1 MDQPLETPTSP
12 KRRAKFLVGGALL
25 AVAVPVLIV
34 WALGRPGAASFYV
47 TVSEA
52 KAQGVTSQDYRVN
65 GTVVPGSIEREGL
78 VTTFRVTDGETE
90 MAVTTDRP
98 LPDTFKDES
107 EVVVKGDLE
116 GSTFVATE
124 VLAKCPSKFKAKR
137 AA

>member
-1 MDQPLETPTSP
+1 MEQPLQASPSP
-12 KRRAKFLVGGALL
+12 KRRAKFLVGGGLL

-34 WALGRPGAASFYV
+34 WGLGRPGAAAFYL

-52 KAQGVTSQDYRVN
+52 QARGVASQDYRVN
-65 GTVVPGSIEREGL
+65 GTVVPGSIERDGL
-78 VTTFRVTDGETE
+78 VTTFQVTDGKTE
-90 MAVTTDRP
+90 MAVSTDRP

-107 EVVVKGDLE
+107 EVVVKGDMV
-116 GSTFVATE
+116 GSTFHATE

>member
-1 MDQPLETPTSP
+1 MEQPLETATSP
-12 KRRAKFLVGGALL
+12 KRRAKFVVGGALL
-25 AVAVPVLIV
+25 AVAVPTLIV

-52 KAQGVTSQDYRVN
+52 KARGVSSQDYRVN
-65 GTVVPGSIEREGL
+65 GTVVPGSIERDGL
-78 VTTFRVTDGETE
+78 VTTFRVTDDEAE